1 MPKVLKVSA
10 KDPGMEKG
18 KKVREPSSATIE
30 LQTGETA
37 KESIEMF
44 GDEPVLSNANAN
56 WVVTIQGGIRRMLA
70 AGKSQAEIQKEIG
83 SSKMGVSRARTAD
96 PQAAIK
102 KQWATWSP
110 EQRAAFIKEMKE
122 TE

>member
-18 KKVREPSSATIE
+18 KKVREPSSDTIE
-30 LQTGETA
+30 HQTGETA

-56 WVVTIQGGIRRMLA
+56 WVVTMLA